1 MNQSNREQTIQKT
14 LTLRRIQI
22 IPIRKS
28 QISLTNQT
36 CLIQTIQNSQN
47 SQEEKIRINPNNLEL
62 IILTIRKTQISPIR
76 TNPILTNQKNRMFL
90 TSQMSQRSQI
100 NPTPKSPT
108 HQPKIYIHTSI

>member
-1 MNQSNREQTIQKT
+1 MNQSNRERTIQKT

-28 QISLTNQT
+28 PISLTNQT
-36 CLIQTIQNSQN
+36 CLIQTIQNSQ
-47 SQEEKIRINPNNLEL
+47 EEKIRINPINLEL

-100 NPTPKSPT
+100 SPT
-108 HQPKIYIHTSI
+108 QKNQTLRPKIYIHTSI